1 MNTQIFRSET
11 FYFKSV
17 AHKCQRK
24 ALTLRFMKR
33 TLMPSGGKLR
43 KFYFPFTSAVIFDG
57 MQTKMTKVYKD
68 FINALPQHK
77 HVVSVICSSCEKSLY
92 NIYIHEF

>member
-1 MNTQIFRSET
+1 MRTDHNKDVMNTQIFRSES

-33 TLMPSGGKLR
+33 TLMPSGGK
-43 KFYFPFTSAVIFDG
+43 
-57 MQTKMTKVYKD
+57 
-68 FINALPQHK
+68 
-77 HVVSVICSSCEKSLY
+77 
-92 NIYIHEF
+92 